1 MAKDIRWQ
9 QRFSNFKKA
18 FVQLEE
24 AVSLPSLSK
33 LEQQGL
39 IKGFEITYELAW
51 NTLKDLLQ
59 EQGYTSILGSK
70 DTFRLGNQVG
80 LITDG
85 DVWMEMVKS
94 RNATSHTY
102 DESTANEITE
112 AIRDNYYVAFSI
124 LISTLEGIVAGK
136 QDTPDQPSATS

>member
-9 QRFSNFKKA
+9 QHFSNFKKA

>member
-1 MAKDIRWQ
+1 MNQDIRWH
-9 QRFSNFKKA
+9 QRFTNFKKA
-18 FVQLEE
+18 FAQLDE
-24 AVSLPSLSK
+24 AVALSSYTK

-59 EQGYTSILGSK
+59 EQGYTGILGSK
-70 DTFRLGNQVG
+70 DTFRLSNQVG
-80 LITDG
+80 LLNNG
-85 DVWMEMVKS
+85 DIWMKMVKS

-112 AIRDNYYVAFSI
+112 AIRDSYFLEFSS
-124 LISTLEGIVAGK
+124 LISTLEAIITGSQG
-136 QDTPDQPSATS
+136 TSDELTKNN

>member
-136 QDTPDQPSATS
+136 QDTPYQPSATS

>member
-124 LISTLEGIVAGK
+124 LISTLEDIVAGK

>member
-1 MAKDIRWQ
+1 MNQDIRWL
-9 QRFSNFKKA
+9 QRFSNFKRA
-18 FVQLEE
+18 FAQLDE
-24 AVSLPSLSK
+24 AVSLPVYSK

-59 EQGYTSILGSK
+59 DQGYTGILGSK

-85 DVWMEMVKS
+85 DTWMEMVKS
-94 RNATSHTY
+94 RSATSHTY

-112 AIRDNYYVAFSI
+112 AIRGSYFFAFSTLI
-124 LISTLEGIVAGK
+124 ETLGTISTGRPGTLTEPPVN
-136 QDTPDQPSATS
+136 S

>member
-1 MAKDIRWQ
+1 MAKDIRWL
-9 QRFSNFKKA
+9 QRFSNLKKA
-18 FVQLEE
+18 FAQLDE
-24 AVSLPSLSK
+24 AVALPSYTK

-59 EQGYTSILGSK
+59 EQGYTGILGSK

-80 LITDG
+80 LLSDG
-85 DVWMEMVKS
+85 DIWMEMVKS

-102 DESTANEITE
+102 DESTANQITE
-112 AIRDNYYVAFSI
+112 AIRDSYFFAFST
-124 LISTLEGIVAGK
+124 LISTLEDIIAGR
-136 QDTPDQPSATS
+136 QDTPNEPAATN

>member
-1 MAKDIRWQ
+1 MNQDIRWL

-18 FVQLEE
+18 FTQLEE
-24 AVSLPSLSK
+24 AVTLPALSK

-59 EQGYTSILGSK
+59 DQGYTGILGSK

-80 LITDG
+80 LLTDG
-85 DVWMEMVKS
+85 PIWMEMVKS

-102 DESTANEITE
+102 DETTANEITE
-112 AIRDNYYVAFSI
+112 VIRDSYYFAFST
-124 LISTLEGIVAGK
+124 LISTLEDISTGK
-136 QDTPDQPSATS
+136 QSALNEPFVNN

>member
-1 MAKDIRWQ
+1 MEKDIRWL

-18 FVQLEE
+18 FAQLEE
-24 AVSLPSLSK
+24 AVSLSAYSK

-59 EQGYTSILGSK
+59 DQGYTSILGSK
-70 DTFRLGNQVG
+70 DTFRLSNQVG
-80 LITDG
+80 LITNG
-85 DVWMEMVKS
+85 DIWMEMVKS

-112 AIRDNYYVAFSI
+112 AIRENYYFAFSM
-124 LISTLEGIVAGK
+124 LISTLEAIITENLR
-136 QDTPDQPSATS
+136 TPDEPSANS

>member
-1 MAKDIRWQ
+1 MAKDIRWL

-18 FVQLEE
+18 FAQLEE
-24 AVSLPSLSK
+24 AVSLSTYSK

-59 EQGYTSILGSK
+59 DQGYTSILGSK
-70 DTFRLGNQVG
+70 DTFRLSNQVG
-80 LITDG
+80 LITNG
-85 DVWMEMVKS
+85 DIWMEMVKS

-112 AIRDNYYVAFSI
+112 AIRENYYFAFSM
-124 LISTLEGIVAGK
+124 LISTLEAIITENLR
-136 QDTPDQPSATS
+136 TPGEPSANT

>member
-9 QRFSNFKKA
+9 QRFTNFKKA
-18 FVQLEE
+18 FAQLDE
-24 AVSLPSLSK
+24 AVALPAYSK

-59 EQGYTSILGSK
+59 EQGYTGILGSK

-80 LITDG
+80 LLTNG
-85 DVWMEMVKS
+85 DIWMEMVKS

-112 AIRDNYYVAFSI
+112 VIRNSYFFAFST
-124 LISTLEGIVAGK
+124 LISTLEDIITGQEDISNE
-136 QDTPDQPSATS
+136 PSTNT

>member
-1 MAKDIRWQ
+1 
-9 QRFSNFKKA
+9 
-18 FVQLEE
+18 LEE
-24 AVSLPSLSK
+24 AVSLSAYSK

-59 EQGYTSILGSK
+59 DQGYTSILGSK
-70 DTFRLGNQVG
+70 DTFRLSNQVG
-80 LITDG
+80 LITNG
-85 DVWMEMVKS
+85 DIWMEMVKS

-112 AIRDNYYVAFSI
+112 AIRENYYFAFSM
-124 LISTLEGIVAGK
+124 LISTLEAIITENLR
-136 QDTPDQPSATS
+136 TPDEPSANS

>member
-1 MAKDIRWQ
+1 MDQDVRWL

-18 FVQLEE
+18 FAQLEE
-24 AVSLPSLSK
+24 AVSLPAYSK

-59 EQGYTSILGSK
+59 EQGYTGILGSK
-70 DTFRLGNQVG
+70 DTFRLSNQVG
-80 LITDG
+80 LITTG
-85 DVWMEMVKS
+85 DIWMEMVKS

-112 AIRDNYYVAFSI
+112 AIRDNYYFAFST
-124 LISTLEGIVAGK
+124 LISTLEAIIIENLR
-136 QDTPDQPSATS
+136 TPDEPSANS

>member
-1 MAKDIRWQ
+1 MAKDIRWL

-18 FVQLEE
+18 FAQLEE
-24 AVSLPSLSK
+24 AVSLPAYSK

-59 EQGYTSILGSK
+59 DQGYTGILGSK
-70 DTFRLGNQVG
+70 DTFRLSNQVG
-80 LITDG
+80 LIING
-85 DVWMEMVKS
+85 DIWMEMVKS

-112 AIRDNYYVAFSI
+112 AIRDSYYFAFST
-124 LISTLEGIVAGK
+124 LIATLEVVSTGRPGTL
-136 QDTPDQPSATS
+136 DEPSANS